1 MRARVGR
8 MFKSAEKDIEYNGNG
23 PLLLSG
29 PHGIRVNRNNEV
41 KKAEVHI
48 TWLVKSLL
56 EHLPDIASSLTWS
69 EGQNCKDPLD
79 REDPN
84 YMLHSS
90 LRNSEWHGSLKTHRE
105 NWIRKANPWLI
116 DLHGMGN
123 HHGSDICI
131 GLSPL
136 LQHHA
141 TSNIAVQCKS
151 FLEDSFNSHLPQ
163 YKVYDV
169 GFQAS
174 WKDQCHLTMSQ
185 QAVML
190 GMPAIQL
197 ELSLKLRR
205 DLKADDHLLQN
216 FGKVLRSFYEYFREV
231 TLEDTSSPSTS
242 YQSEAVK
249 RFPPR

>member
-1 MRARVGR
+1 
-8 MFKSAEKDIEYNGNG
+8 MFKSAEKDSIEYNGTG

-29 PHGIRVNRNNEV
+29 PHGLRVNRNNGV
-41 KKAEVHI
+41 KKAEIHI

-69 EGQNCKDPLD
+69 EGLSGKHPLH

-84 YMLHSS
+84 YLLYSS
-90 LRNSEWHGSLKTHRE
+90 LGTSKWHASLKTHRE

-116 DLHGMGN
+116 DLHGMGD

-141 TSNIAVQCKS
+141 TGNIAVQCRS
-151 FLEDSFNSHLPQ
+151 FLENSFKSHLPQ

-174 WKDQCHLTMSQ
+174 WKDNRHLTMSQ

-190 GMPAIQL
+190 GMPAVQL
-197 ELSLKLRR
+197 ELSLKLRT
-205 DLKADDHLLQN
+205 DLKANEQLLQS
-216 FGKVLRSFYEYFREV
+216 FEKVIRSFYECFRDV
-231 TLEDTSSPSTS
+231 TLEDTASPSTS
-242 YQSEAVK
+242 YQSEVVQ
-249 RFPPR
+249 RFPPC